1 MAIDNTLWSGSVARP
16 AQDADTAAL
25 QRLNTKL
32 RDDQRSDMSLL
43 NIGDGLTLGAEAVR
57 RRRQGA
63 S

>member
-1 MAIDNTLWSGSVARP
+1 VAIDNTLWSGSAARP

-43 NIGDGLTLGAEAVR
+43 TIGDGLTLAR
-57 RRRQGA
+57 KR
-63 S
+63 